1 MKGDRKDF
9 DFVKTSLTAEG
20 FDVVYDINGVY
31 NVLNI
36 SLLSMRENFYF
47 LVGIESL
54 FMNIFDT

>member
-36 SLLSMRENFYF
+36 SLLSMRDNFYF
-47 LVGIESL
+47 LFGIESL